1 MAYYKIFNI
10 FNIYYVMQTQTEV
23 ESMCSRVEKV
33 TQENSR
39 LHAEL
44 RKSLEARMEAV
55 TQSSYQHR
63 ESTGGS
69 ISGVSVTRARLE
81 QQLDTVTK
89 DRDNYRDLFK
99 KASQE
104 LELLQQGV
112 QVSRHLVRVEGGR
125 QRLLLYWYVVAG

>member
-1 MAYYKIFNI
+1 
-10 FNIYYVMQTQTEV
+10 
-23 ESMCSRVEKV
+23 MCARVEKV

-55 TQSSYQHR
+55 TNSFQQH

-69 ISGVSVTRARLE
+69 ITGASVARARLE
-81 QQLDTVTK
+81 HQLDAVTK

-104 LELLQQGV
+104 LELLQQNE
-112 QVSRHLVRVEGGR
+112 QVSP
-125 QRLLLYWYVVAG
+125 